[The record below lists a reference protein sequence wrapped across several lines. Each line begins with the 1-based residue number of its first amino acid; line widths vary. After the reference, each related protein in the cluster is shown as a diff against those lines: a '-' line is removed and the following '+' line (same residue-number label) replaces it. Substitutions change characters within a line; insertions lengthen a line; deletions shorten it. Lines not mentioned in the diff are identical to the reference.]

1 MFLQASTT
9 ALFDAGDLKLIA
21 PEIILSLCACVA
33 LVMEVVLPYRKS
45 RWVGYF
51 ALGATALAA
60 ASVCVLG
67 WPLVGGFLHELPLVG
82 RLFAERSG
90 EAAVLTGFY
99 GTVKVDGF
107 AVVFKL
113 IFLLS
118 AALTVAVSLRYLDVE
133 GEQRGEYYSLVL
145 FATVGMMFL
154 ASGYDLIVLYIS
166 LELMALTFYV
176 LVGYT
181 KRERQSN
188 EAGMK
193 YFLLGAFSSGIL
205 LYGMSLL
212 FGVAQSTN
220 LADIAPAVA
229 RAALAD
235 PSAGATLRP
244 MVILAMIALGAGLF
258 FKIAAVPFHMW
269 APDAYQGAP
278 TSVTAFLS
286 TGSKAASFALLARIF
301 LEALGGMRVD
311 WAPLLAIVAAVT
323 IMVGNWAAVTQTNA
337 KRLLAY
343 SSISNAGYLLLGVI
357 AANRYGYTGLVV
369 YLVVYTFMNV
379 GAFGVL
385 IALRRQG
392 VIGDEVDDLTGLG
405 QKAPGL
411 ALMMA
416 IFMLSLGGLPVTG
429 GFIGKWFLFGG
440 IIQRGAAEGKNW
452 YYWLAAWAAF
462 NTVVSFYYYVRF
474 IRAMYIGD
482 READAR
488 PLSLSAPLKTAL
500 VVCAVAVILIGV
512 YPHPFIKAAESVVTA
527 VLPAAAPV
535 ARR

>member
-1 MFLQASTT
+1 
-9 ALFDAGDLKLIA
+9 
-21 PEIILSLCACVA
+21 
-33 LVMEVVLPYRKS
+33 
-45 RWVGYF
+45 
-51 ALGATALAA
+51 LGAAALAA
-60 ASVCVLG
+60 ASVAVLG
-67 WPLVGGFLHELPLVG
+67 WPVL
-82 RLFAERSG
+82 SG
-90 EAAVLTGFY
+90 ADTASSLTGFY

-113 IFLLS
+113 IFLLG

-133 GEQRGEYYSLVL
+133 GEQRGEFYALVL

-176 LVGYT
+176 LVGYA
-181 KRERQSN
+181 RRDRRSN

-212 FGVAQSTN
+212 FGVAGSTN
-220 LADIAPAVA
+220 LGEIAPRVA
-229 RAALAD
+229 QAA
-235 PSAGATLRP
+235 SSGQEFAGLSLRP
-244 MVILAMIALGAGLF
+244 MVILAMIALAAGLF

-278 TSVTAFLS
+278 TPVTAFLS

-311 WAPLLAIVAAVT
+311 WAPLLGIVAAVT
-323 IMVGNWAAVTQTNA
+323 IMVGNWAAVTQANA

-343 SSISNAGYLLLGVI
+343 SSVSNAGYLLLGVI

-379 GAFGVL
+379 GAFGVI
-385 IALRRQG
+385 IALRRRG
-392 VIGDEVDDLTGLG
+392 VLGDEVDDLTGLG
-405 QKAPGL
+405 QKAPGM

-416 IFMLSLGGLPVTG
+416 IFMLSLGGLPATG

-440 IIQRGAAEGKNW
+440 VIERGAAEGKDW
-452 YYWLAAWAAF
+452 YYWLAAWAAV

-488 PLSLSAPLKTAL
+488 PLSLSAPLQTAL
-500 VVCAVAVILIGV
+500 VVCAVFVILIGV
-512 YPHPFIKAAESVVTA
+512 YPQPLINVAGA
-527 VLPAAAPV
+527 VAGALASAGPLAL
-535 ARR
+535 R